1 MSVLVLLDLSAA
13 FDTVDHNILID
24 RLVNWV
30 GLSGTVLNWFR
41 SYLQD
46 RNYNFVSSQIK
57 MTCGVPQGSILGPLL
72 FNLYMLPLGHILKN
86 NKIGYHNYADDTQI
100 YIALSPNDYSPI
112 DNLRQCI
119 EQINSW
125 MRQNFLQ
132 LNKDKTEII
141 VFGANDKRSKVSAY
155 LDSLSLQTKNQ
166 VRNLGVILDSDLNFN
181 SHINSITK
189 SAYYHLKNIARIR
202 GFMSKQDLEKLIHAF
217 ISSRL
222 DYCNG
227 LLTGLSK
234 GAVRKLQLIQ
244 NAAARVLTKTK
255 KFEHITPILRS
266 LHWLPVCQRIEFKV
280 LLIVY
285 KSQCILYSCILN
297 RKSKYM
303 SDLLSPYTPA
313 RPLRS
318 AGTSLLITPRVKT
331 KHGEAAF
338 SYSASCKW
346 NKLPDELKQ
355 AETLNTF
362 KTRLKTFMFSSVF
375 D

>member
-24 RLVNWV
+24 RLENWV

-46 RNYNFVSSQIK
+46 RNYYVSIGNFVSSQIK

-189 SAYYHLKNIARIR
+189 SAYYHLN
-202 GFMSKQDLEKLIHAF
+202 
-217 ISSRL
+217 
-222 DYCNG
+222 
-227 LLTGLSK
+227 
-234 GAVRKLQLIQ
+234 
-244 NAAARVLTKTK
+244 
-255 KFEHITPILRS
+255 
-266 LHWLPVCQRIEFKV
+266 
-280 LLIVY
+280 
-285 KSQCILYSCILN
+285 
-297 RKSKYM
+297 
-303 SDLLSPYTPA
+303 
-313 RPLRS
+313 
-318 AGTSLLITPRVKT
+318 
-331 KHGEAAF
+331 
-338 SYSASCKW
+338 
-346 NKLPDELKQ
+346 
-355 AETLNTF
+355 
-362 KTRLKTFMFSSVF
+362 
-375 D
+375 

>member
-1 MSVLVLLDLSAA
+1 MASELIQIINNSLLSGHFPETLKTAVIKPLLKKSSLEPSSLNNYRPISNLPFIGKIIEKVVYQQLSNYLTVNDLFDNFQSGFRPLHSTETALIKVLNDIRLNTDSGKMSVLVLLDLSAA

-24 RLVNWV
+24 RLENWV

-46 RNYNFVSSQIK
+46 RNYYVSIGNFVSSQIK

-86 NKIGYHNYADDTQI
+86 NKIAYQNYADDTQI

-166 VRNLGVILDSDLNFN
+166 VRNLGVIL
-181 SHINSITK
+181 I
-189 SAYYHLKNIARIR
+189 
-202 GFMSKQDLEKLIHAF
+202 
-217 ISSRL
+217 
-222 DYCNG
+222 
-227 LLTGLSK
+227 
-234 GAVRKLQLIQ
+234 
-244 NAAARVLTKTK
+244 
-255 KFEHITPILRS
+255 
-266 LHWLPVCQRIEFKV
+266 
-280 LLIVY
+280 
-285 KSQCILYSCILN
+285 
-297 RKSKYM
+297 
-303 SDLLSPYTPA
+303 
-313 RPLRS
+313 
-318 AGTSLLITPRVKT
+318 
-331 KHGEAAF
+331 
-338 SYSASCKW
+338 
-346 NKLPDELKQ
+346 
-355 AETLNTF
+355 
-362 KTRLKTFMFSSVF
+362 
-375 D
+375 